1 MNSSR
6 TPNESPLSEE
16 TDQPEKNILLEIKR
30 QVESFT
36 SIGLRNSLIMGHEY
50 QYYRESKMLKLK
62 SWIRAN
68 FFKIDRRGQALPIY
82 AHEIAPMRAFSVL
95 QKRQKIAKMTPN
107 DLLTLEMVFTKPLR
121 NTEHILLVF

>member
-1 MNSSR
+1 
-6 TPNESPLSEE
+6 
-16 TDQPEKNILLEIKR
+16 
-30 QVESFT
+30 
-36 SIGLRNSLIMGHEY
+36 MGHEY

-107 DLLTLEMVFTKPLR
+107 DLLTLETVFTEPLR
-121 NTEHILLVF
+121 TTEQNTLLVSLNTF